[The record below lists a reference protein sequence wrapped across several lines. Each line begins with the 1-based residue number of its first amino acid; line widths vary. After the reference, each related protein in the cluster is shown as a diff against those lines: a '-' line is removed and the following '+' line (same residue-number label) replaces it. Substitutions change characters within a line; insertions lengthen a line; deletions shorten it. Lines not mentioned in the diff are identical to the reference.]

1 MAGEEIRI
9 GVYTCMCGGNI
20 SDTISC
26 DRLARNLGKEPGVVV
41 SRHFL
46 AMCADSGQALI
57 ENDIRELGVNR
68 VVIGACA
75 PSLHAKTFRGTCARA
90 GLNPYL
96 YYHVGLREQ
105 LSWVHANDPERAC
118 WKAFRLMRTGI
129 AKVRLLKPLSP
140 ILLEAGKHAL
150 VIGGGVSGLRAA
162 RQISKRGLKV
172 TLVEKSPFLG
182 GRMAQL
188 EETFPHGTPA
198 RDELHPL
205 IAEVLSDPNIEV
217 HTGTEVPGVKGYIG
231 DFSVTAR
238 RVPRGVSDDAGD
250 LKEAMRVCPV
260 TVSDEF
266 NYGLTDRKPFTCPT
280 RDVIPPFRP
289 STGELHEMRRMPESP
304 GGQSIRLDGEAESL
318 QLGVGAIV
326 VATGFNPTSRGKGV
340 RLRADPRRDDASRV
354 HPVPGL
360 EPGREGAFVRRAAG
374 PPHRFRALRREPP
387 HRRRPRPDG
396 GRQGE
401 RLLLPGL
408 LHRHAACGEGNPGKV
423 PRNKDLRLPRGYPR
437 LRARARGY
445 LHRGVEQGVFFLRF
459 HGDQLPAAEPGTDG
473 DGRILVRTVDHLTDG
488 MEVETAVDLLVLA
501 VGFLP
506 APGVIDW
513 DVGEEER
520 RDLAKLLKINPGAGR
535 FLQEVHPK
543 LRPVETAV
551 SGIVLAGA
559 AQGPMNIQESCAAAS
574 AAAAKVAVLLSRGQ
588 VELEPFVA
596 VSIPRNA
603 TGPAPAWRSASTR
616 TPSPFG
622 TSTGRAGP

>member
-1 MAGEEIRI
+1 L
-9 GVYTCMCGGNI
+9 V
-20 SDTISC
+20 
-26 DRLARNLGKEPGVVV
+26 L
-41 SRHFL
+41 
-46 AMCADSGQALI
+46 
-57 ENDIRELGVNR
+57 
-68 VVIGACA
+68 
-75 PSLHAKTFRGTCARA
+75 
-90 GLNPYL
+90 
-96 YYHVGLREQ
+96 
-105 LSWVHANDPERAC
+105 
-118 WKAFRLMRTGI
+118 
-129 AKVRLLKPLSP
+129 LLKPLSH

-150 VIGGGVSGLRAA
+150 LIGGGVSGLRAA

-205 IAEVLSDPNIEV
+205 IAEVLSDPNIEG
-217 HTGTEVPGVKGYIG
+217 HTGTEVTGVKGYIG

-238 RVPRGVSDDAGD
+238 RVSRGVSDDAGD

-260 TVSDEF
+260 TVPDEF
-266 NYGLTDRKPFTCPT
+266 NYGLTDRKALYLSYEGCY
-280 RDVIPPFRP
+280 PPVP
-289 STGELHEMRRMPESP
+289 AVDWANCTKCGECRKAP
-304 GGQSIRLDGEAESL
+304 GGRSIRLDGEAESFE
-318 QLGVGAIV
+318 LGVGAIV
-326 VATGFNPTSRGKGV
+326 VATGFKPYEPREGEYGFGQIPGVMTLPAFIRFLALSRGGKALEFEGRPVRRIGFVHCVGSRHIDGV
-340 RLRADPRRDDASRV
+340 HDPMADGKVNDYCSRV
-354 HPVPGL
+354 CCTASLHVAKEIL
-360 EPGREGAFVRRAAG
+360 ERYPETKIFDYHEDIRAYGRGHEDIYTEVSS
-374 PPHRFRALRREPP
+374 
-387 HRRRPRPDG
+387 
-396 GRQGE
+396 
-401 RLLLPGL
+401 
-408 LHRHAACGEGNPGKV
+408 K
-423 PRNKDLRLPRGYPR
+423 
-437 LRARARGY
+437 
-445 LHRGVEQGVFFLRF
+445 GVFFLRF
-459 HGDQLPAAEPGTDG
+459 HGDHLPAAEPGTDG

-520 RDLAKLLKINPGAGR
+520 RDLAKLLKINPGADR

-596 VSIPRNA
+596 VVDSA
-603 TGPAPAWRSASTR
+603 KCDGTGACVEVCQYEDAIALRDVDGESRAVITPANCSGCGVCVSACPNGAIDVQGFTIGQYEAMIDALLGDL
-616 TPSPFG
+616 PDMEVG
-622 TSTGRAGP
+622 A